1 MDTDT
6 LIRAL
11 AGNEGPAP
19 RRRTAARVSLA
30 LAGGFGV
37 GLLALSL
44 TLGLRPDLG
53 TAMWAVGAKALF
65 AAVIGTA
72 GLGAA
77 IHLSQTVARTRAA
90 LPMLVLAI
98 ASLLIAAIALAT
110 EMPEHRWAAWTAN
123 GFPWCVVL
131 IPVFAIPTAV
141 GLVWALRDGAPTRLT
156 LAGAAIGALSGSVG
170 TMVYA
175 GFCPVDSVAFVTTW
189 YVAGIALS
197 AAFGA
202 LAGRWLLRW

>member
-1 MDTDT
+1 MDTET

-11 AGNEGPAP
+11 ARDEGPTP
-19 RRRTAARVSLA
+19 RSQIAARIALA
-30 LAGGFGV
+30 LGVGLGF
-37 GLLALSL
+37 GLLALSA
-44 TLGLRPDLG
+44 TLGFRPDLG
-53 TAMWAVGAKALF
+53 TAMWAVAAKALF

-77 IHLSQTVARTRAA
+77 MHLSRTLARTRAA
-90 LPMLVLAI
+90 LPLLIMGG
-98 ASLLIAAIALAT
+98 ASLLIAAIALAS
-110 EMPEHRWAAWTAN
+110 EMPEHRWAAWTGN

-131 IPVFAIPTAV
+131 IPVFSIPTAL

-170 TMVYA
+170 TIVYA
-175 GFCPVDSVAFVTTW
+175 GFCPVDSIAFVTTW

-197 AAFGA
+197 AAVGA